1 MNRPFSNNK
10 IISYADYISNKR
22 CILNQ
27 SNRLN
32 QTKNIQIRYANYAN
46 LIQYKNRKYTH
57 CCPFMPCLMAP
68 LTLIQGNSS
77 YICEL
82 GNSNNELSICK
93 DLKPVLYPYGHYLC
107 RLDTCNTF
115 IQSETNT
122 LLNDSTNL
130 DSESNNLNLNL
141 NSGSNN
147 FRI

>member
-46 LIQYKNRKYTH
+46 LIQYKNRKSTH

-77 YICEL
+77 YLCEL
-82 GNSNNELSICK
+82 SNSNNESSICK

-107 RLDTCNTF
+107 RLDACNTF
-115 IQSETNT
+115 IQSEPNT
-122 LLNDSTNL
+122 ILNDSTNL
-130 DSESNNLNLNL
+130 NLNLNL
-141 NSGSNN
+141 DSGTNN